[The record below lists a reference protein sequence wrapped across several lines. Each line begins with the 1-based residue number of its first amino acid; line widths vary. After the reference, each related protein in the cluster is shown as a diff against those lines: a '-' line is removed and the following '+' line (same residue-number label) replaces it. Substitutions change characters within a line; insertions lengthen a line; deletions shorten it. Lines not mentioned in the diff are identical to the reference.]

1 MRTKV
6 TKRGQVE
13 VPPEIRKKLHIRANT
28 TLEWAIEGNTAR
40 IIPIVDDAID
50 AFRGSGPKGQVRRLL
65 KERRQDRH
73 RENGR

>member
-6 TKRGQVE
+6 TKSGQVA
-13 VPPEIRKKLHIRANT
+13 VPAAVRKKLHIRTNT

-40 IIPIVDDAID
+40 IIPIVDDPIN

-65 KERRQDRH
+65 KDRRQDRH